1 MSYSMRKN
9 NKKKVCNMDWK
20 AEAFK
25 LLAQLVA
32 IPSINPGDQHKES
45 TLYGEQEVGDYLIHY
60 IQEQMPYMKVKKVE
74 VLPNRNN
81 VIATYHRGENFPT
94 ILLETHLDTVDVQGM
109 EINPFQL
116 IEEKGKWYG
125 RGSNDAKGQ
134 IAAMLLGLQKAFY
147 EGGGEYPLNIHFAAV
162 VDEEHRHQGVD
173 AIVADHSLQADL
185 AIVGEPTELK
195 VGAFHKGSIRFK
207 VTTHGKNAHS
217 STPWAGEN
225 AIDKMADVIQILK
238 NKVRKEIENISHPF
252 CGKSAI
258 SQNLID
264 GGEQVNI
271 IAGECTIHVDR
282 RLNPQED
289 WQEAYTHIKDVVHQ
303 EIVEEICQD
312 ITWHEP
318 YLIDPPLS
326 NNLNDVHLMKL
337 KNLMKRVDQNF
348 DYVGLQFGCDASKIV
363 QKDIPTVVFGPGSI
377 NQAHTNEE
385 WIDPTELLQAIN
397 IYAHIFRNFATEM
410 SDFHE

>member
-1 MSYSMRKN
+1 M
-9 NKKKVCNMDWK
+9 VWK
-20 AEAFK
+20 TKAFK
-25 LLAQLVA
+25 LLSRLVA
-32 IPSINPGDQHKES
+32 IPSINPGDQSNYS
-45 TLYGEQEVGDYLIHY
+45 TEYGEQEVGDYLFDY
-60 IQEQMPYMKVKKVE
+60 IQQQMPYMKVEKVE

-81 VIATYHRGENFPT
+81 VIATYHRGDNFPT
-94 ILLETHLDTVDVQGM
+94 ILLETHFDTVDVQGM
-109 EINPFQL
+109 EIDPFL
-116 IEEKGKWYG
+116 LVEEKGKWYG

-134 IAAMLLGLQKAFY
+134 ITAMLLGLQMAWEE
-147 EGGGEYPLNIHFAAV
+147 EGGELPLNIHFAAV
-162 VDEEHRHQGVD
+162 VDEEHRHRGVD
-173 AIVADHSLQADL
+173 ALVADGSLKADL

-207 VTTHGKNAHS
+207 VTTHGINAHS

-238 NKVRKEIENISHPF
+238 TKVREEVEGITHSF

-258 SQNLID
+258 SQNIIN

-271 IAGECTIHVDR
+271 IPGECTIHIDR

-303 EIVEEICQD
+303 ELSKEIRQD
-312 ITWHEP
+312 ITWHKP

-326 NNLNDVHLMKL
+326 NNLNDVHLIRL
-337 KNLMKRVDQNF
+337 KNLMKRVDQDF
-348 DYVGLQFGCDASKIV
+348 DYIGLQFGCDASKIV

-377 NQAHTNEE
+377 NQAHTNDE
-385 WIDPTELLQAIN
+385 WIDPTELLQAMN
-397 IYAHIFRNFATEM
+397 IYTHIFRNFATET

>member
-1 MSYSMRKN
+1 
-9 NKKKVCNMDWK
+9 MDWT
-20 AEAFK
+20 AEAFT
-25 LLAQLVA
+25 LLSRLVA
-32 IPSINPGDQHKES
+32 IPSINPGDQSNYGTE
-45 TLYGEQEVGDYLIHY
+45 YGEQAAGDYLFDY
-60 IQEQMPYMKVKKVE
+60 LQQQMPYMKVEKAE

-81 VIATYHRGENFPT
+81 IIAAYHRGENFPS

-116 IEEKGKWYG
+116 VEKEGKWYG
-125 RGSNDAKGQ
+125 RGANDAKGQ
-134 IAAMLLGLQKAFY
+134 ITAMLLGLQKAFQE
-147 EGGGEYPLNIHFAAV
+147 EGGELPLNILFAATA
-162 VDEEHRHQGVD
+162 DEEHRHRGVD
-173 AIVADHSLQADL
+173 ALVEDVSLKADL

-207 VTTHGKNAHS
+207 VTSHGINAHS

-238 NKVRKEIENISHPF
+238 SNVREEVESITHPY

-271 IAGECTIHVDR
+271 IPGECTIHVDR

-289 WQEAYTHIKDVVHQ
+289 WQTAYAHIKNTVHQ
-303 EIVEEICQD
+303 ELSREISQD
-312 ITWHEP
+312 ITWHQP

-326 NNLNDVHLMKL
+326 NDLNGHSLITLKHIMKDL
-337 KNLMKRVDQNF
+337 DSDF
-348 DYVGLQFGCDASKIV
+348 DYTGLQFGCDASKIAP
-363 QKDIPTVVFGPGSI
+363 KDIPTVVFGPGSI
-377 NQAHTNEE
+377 RQAHTNDE
-385 WIDPTELLQAIN
+385 WIDSAELLEAIN
-397 IYAHIFRNFATEM
+397 IYAHIFRSFSKEAGGSNE
-410 SDFHE
+410 